1 MQKPIFITGNQNK
14 ADYLAQM
21 LGIPLDHKK
30 LDLDELQSMSLETI
44 VEHKVKQAY
53 ALVQAPVL
61 VEDVGLGFEALS
73 GLPGPFVKYYVDAPD
88 GLEKMCRMLDSF
100 EDRKATAECVF
111 GYYDGEHLELF
122 RGGLTGTIASS
133 PRGENG
139 YGWDRIFEPEGYGGK
154 TRAELTPSDDAKT
167 YATIK
172 PFDALRT
179 FLKDM

>member
-14 ADYLAQM
+14 ADYLAQT
-21 LGIPLDHKK
+21 LGISLDHKK
-30 LDLDELQSMSLETI
+30 VDLDEIQSMSLEAI

-53 ALVQAPVL
+53 SLVHAPVL

-88 GLEKMCRMLDSF
+88 GLEKMCRTLDSF
-100 EDRKATAECVF
+100 ASRKATAECVF
-111 GYYDGEHLELF
+111 GYYDGTRLELF
-122 RGGLTGTIASS
+122 KGGLTGTIATT

-139 YGWDRIFEPEGYGGK
+139 YGWDRIFEPNGYGGK

-172 PFDALRT
+172 PFDALRA
-179 FLKDM
+179 FLKGL